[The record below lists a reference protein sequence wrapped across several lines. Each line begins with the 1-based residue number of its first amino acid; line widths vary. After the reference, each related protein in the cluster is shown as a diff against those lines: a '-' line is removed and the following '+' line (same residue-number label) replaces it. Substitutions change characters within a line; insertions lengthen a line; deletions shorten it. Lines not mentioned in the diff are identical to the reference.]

1 MQNVFPSLPQQF
13 MHPSIHHD
21 HAVKRMLYPKPKVLM
36 MFRPLL
42 QSFTCLPPFSVEEA
56 EERGKPTSPFRTVDA
71 LKKKP
76 TAPTPDTR
84 LSDSC
89 ICAANGWH
97 RQVRNCAWPCA
108 RNTMPAAVVKDGT
121 VTPKFRQ
128 GKISP
133 PFLTAKFSPR
143 NSPLAKF
150 SPPPVDGR
158 RRSSEV
164 VRLCSCVD
172 GCRGMS
178 SIVEGCE
185 SSRGVTAVDSPGVVP
200 VLLTGVR
207 GCEESWEVGQ
217 RLKGQRLLHQEPRW
231 RTQTAETKTA
241 RQTIGRLGKWKPR
254 TPNIPKPNA

>member
-1 MQNVFPSLPQQF
+1 MPDLVITPVVHALGSDGTGVGSNPSDVNLMRLVFHAQTTYEYPNVQNVFPSLPQQF

-97 RQVRNCAWPCA
+97 RRVRNCAWPCS

-150 SPPPVDGR
+150 SPPLYAFRPRVCNQTPLSNSNFLPPVGP
-158 RRSSEV
+158 
-164 VRLCSCVD
+164 
-172 GCRGMS
+172 
-178 SIVEGCE
+178 EGPFWAQPAEPPACKRKLDT
-185 SSRGVTAVDSPGVVP
+185 SVGV
-200 VLLTGVR
+200 
-207 GCEESWEVGQ
+207 
-217 RLKGQRLLHQEPRW
+217 
-231 RTQTAETKTA
+231 
-241 RQTIGRLGKWKPR
+241 
-254 TPNIPKPNA
+254 